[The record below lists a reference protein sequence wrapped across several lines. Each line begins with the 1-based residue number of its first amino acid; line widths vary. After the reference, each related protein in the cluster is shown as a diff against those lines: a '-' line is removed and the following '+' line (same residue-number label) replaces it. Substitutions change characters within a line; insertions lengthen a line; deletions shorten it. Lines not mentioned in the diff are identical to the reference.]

1 MKAVKGALRSLSST
15 VRHAIERRAYRR
27 TLRAHELHV
36 SEDRFRLLADHIK
49 EAFMILEMSSGRA
62 IYRSRM
68 WAEIFGPQ
76 VPDLSYNDF
85 EWWLSK
91 IDPEDR
97 PTVVSNFSALQA
109 GETVSATFRVHPPDL
124 SSRWVRGRG
133 FAVLDQWQHPY
144 HLVCLFEDITQMRQ
158 TEEQLRHAQR
168 MEAVGSL
175 AGGVAHDFNNLL
187 VVIQGYAELIARDL
201 GSSHR
206 SQTDLGEILAA
217 ARRAAALTS
226 QLLAFS
232 RRQILQPQILDLND
246 VLRRVELMLRRVI
259 GEDITLS
266 MRLSDPLGRVNAD
279 PGQLEQVVMNL
290 AVNARDA
297 MPDGGRLTIETAD
310 VELDEA
316 YAAQHPGATT
326 GRQVMV
332 AVSDTGIGMDEETR
346 RRLFEPFFTTKPAG
360 RGTGLGLAT
369 VYGIVKQSKGSIWVY
384 SEPGKGTTFK
394 IYLPAVGGA
403 ATPVTAPPVDVPA
416 LVGTE
421 TVLLVEDQVEVRGLI
436 EKTLGRA
443 GYRVLA
449 ASDGAE
455 ALGVARVHDGPI
467 HVLLTDVVLPGK
479 SGREIAR
486 EILTVR
492 DDVRVLY
499 MSGYTDDAIVR
510 HGVLEAGL
518 AFIQKPFAGSGLLH
532 KVREVL
538 SAEVPPRS

>member
-1 MKAVKGALRSLSST
+1 LR
-15 VRHAIERRAYRR
+15 
-27 TLRAHELHV
+27 V
-36 SEDRFRLLADHIK
+36 SEDRFRLLADHVN
-49 EAFMILEMSSGRA
+49 EAFLILEMPSGRA
-62 IYRSRM
+62 VYRSRM
-68 WAEIFGPQ
+68 WEEIFGSQ

-85 EWWLSK
+85 EWWLTK

-97 PTVVSNFSALQA
+97 QKVLSSFLALQA
-109 GETVSATFRVHPPDL
+109 GGTVSATFRVHPPAL
-124 SSRWVRGRG
+124 TPRWVRGRG
-133 FAVLDQWQHPY
+133 FAVLDEWQHPY

-158 TEEQLRHAQR
+158 TEEQLRHAQK
-168 MEAVGSL
+168 MEAVGRL

-201 GSSHR
+201 GASHR
-206 SQTDLGEILAA
+206 SHEDLGEILAA
-217 ARRAAALTS
+217 GRSAAALTS

-232 RRQILQPQILDLND
+232 RRQILQPQILDLNE

-266 MRLSDPLGRVNAD
+266 MRLSEPLGRVNAD
-279 PGQLEQVVMNL
+279 PGQIDQVIMNL

-326 GRQVMV
+326 GKQVMV
-332 AVSDTGIGMDEETR
+332 AVSDTGVGMDEATR

-369 VYGIVKQSKGSIWVY
+369 VYGIVKQSQGSIWVY

-394 IYLPAVGGA
+394 IYLPAVGGVA
-403 ATPVTAPPVDVPA
+403 PPVTALPAEVPA

-436 EKTLGRA
+436 EKTLGRS

-449 ASDGAE
+449 AGDGAE
-455 ALGVARVHDGPI
+455 ALDVARGHDGPI
-467 HVLLTDVVLPGK
+467 HVLLTDAVLPGK

-486 EILTVR
+486 EILAER
-492 DDVRVLY
+492 ADVRVLY

-510 HGVLEAGL
+510 HGVLEPGL
-518 AFIQKPFAGSGLLH
+518 AFIQKPFTGSALLS
-532 KVREVL
+532 KIREVV